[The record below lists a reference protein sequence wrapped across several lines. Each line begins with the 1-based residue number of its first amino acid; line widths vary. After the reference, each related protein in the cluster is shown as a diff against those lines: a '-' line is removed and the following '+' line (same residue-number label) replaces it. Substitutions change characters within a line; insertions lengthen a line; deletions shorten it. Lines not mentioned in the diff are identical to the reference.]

1 MIKNIPDLRLQKIGK
16 SDWNIIYLNGH
27 RQVGRVYFSGSR
39 SLPRRKVCWVLEFRG
54 EGFIFGTRYEALE
67 HVSDAL
73 DPAASSL

>member
-16 SDWNIIYLNGH
+16 SEWNIIYLNGH
-27 RQVGRVYFSGSR
+27 RLVGRVKSYPDIQQWLLDFDR
-39 SLPRRKVCWVLEFRG
+39 EVFFFP
-54 EGFIFGTRYEALE
+54 TRTEALE